1 MKMKEIYR
9 KNGEK
14 KIAERENF
22 KIKWFLEKEKK
33 QRKKEYEE
41 THYIVLQKK
50 KKEKNIIK

>member
-22 KIKWFLEKEKK
+22 KMKWFLEKEKK
-33 QRKKEYEE
+33 VEKKRIWRNSLYCITE
-41 THYIVLQKK
+41 K
-50 KKEKNIIK
+50 KKEKI